1 MAITPEEFAKMKQ
14 APAWRPDSAD
24 KYTDENRP
32 WYAETSL
39 ASVPIAAIL
48 KRTSEYGDYPCVIFA
63 VPDEDSEGGSR
74 YLAWHVIHQT
84 AKDALQ
90 TAKPRPGEV
99 ITVSYGG
106 RVESKKRRNSEG
118 KPVKYHLWS
127 VVCENTME
135 EELGYDPYA
144 GADDT
149 VADATPTPKSRVSRS
164 KSTQSDEPGF

>member
-1 MAITPEEFAKMKQ
+1 MAITPEEFAKMMQ

-24 KYTDENRP
+24 KYTDDNRP

-39 ASVPIAAIL
+39 TSVPIAAIL
-48 KRTSEYGDYPCVIFA
+48 KRTSEYGDYPCVILA
-63 VPDEDSEGGSR
+63 VPSENGEDSR
-74 YLAWHVIHQT
+74 YLAWHVFHQT

-99 ITVSYGG
+99 ITVFYGG
-106 RVESKKRRNSEG
+106 RVESKKRRDSEG
-118 KPVKYHLWS
+118 KPIKYHQWT

-144 GADDT
+144 GSDEV
-149 VADATPTPKSRVSRS
+149 VADTAPASKSRVSRS
-164 KSTQSDEPGF
+164 KPTQSDEPGF